1 MKSNPISTR
10 PKSSFSFRNSQ
21 KNKKSLYPII
31 SQRGFDSKYDFKV
44 NLIPKLEAEKIYKEN
59 MELKET
65 IKELIT
71 KIDFF
76 KTNNQKLIQ
85 DISKKNKEIDELTNQ
100 VILKNKELQNEQRK
114 KRENKNKNNNNKAS
128 VESNI
133 INNDNSFESQLIIKK
148 LKNEVND
155 LKEEMQR
162 LKLELL
168 QKDEKLFEIKKEKKY
183 TDYQEL
189 SIKYNILKEEF
200 NKLRT
205 IKTIRQ
211 DKDTISIIQSEQYL
225 IKEIQNLNEVIKGL
239 KKENDYFYLEKKK
252 LNDEIK
258 DLKSR
263 LELSNNKNKLIK
275 KKKDL
280 YERRYKKNVKE
291 QVILKEYEEEKKE
304 MKTKIDELQN
314 KVDKYM
320 SKEIAN
326 KEYKKN
332 KIINNFEEIKKN
344 DIKVYQNIQRNI
356 INVKKNN
363 VPEENYD
370 NKILLMQSLITEL
383 TKENKE
389 LLEKNKNYEIKINS
403 LLQTNK
409 EILNSNMGM
418 DDLFKSNNNM
428 PLDNNLNLDM
438 ILNEPKKKNSED
450 ENISKDDDDD
460 ENVIL

>member
-1 MKSNPISTR
+1 
-10 PKSSFSFRNSQ
+10 
-21 KNKKSLYPII
+21 
-31 SQRGFDSKYDFKV
+31 
-44 NLIPKLEAEKIYKEN
+44 
-59 MELKET
+59 
-65 IKELIT
+65 
-71 KIDFF
+71 
-76 KTNNQKLIQ
+76 
-85 DISKKNKEIDELTNQ
+85 
-100 VILKNKELQNEQRK
+100 
-114 KRENKNKNNNNKAS
+114 
-128 VESNI
+128 
-133 INNDNSFESQLIIKK
+133 
-148 LKNEVND
+148 
-155 LKEEMQR
+155 
-162 LKLELL
+162 
-168 QKDEKLFEIKKEKKY
+168 
-183 TDYQEL
+183 
-189 SIKYNILKEEF
+189 
-200 NKLRT
+200 
-205 IKTIRQ
+205 
-211 DKDTISIIQSEQYL
+211 
-225 IKEIQNLNEVIKGL
+225 
-239 KKENDYFYLEKKK
+239 
-252 LNDEIK
+252 
-258 DLKSR
+258 
-263 LELSNNKNKLIK
+263 
-275 KKKDL
+275 
-280 YERRYKKNVKE
+280 
-291 QVILKEYEEEKKE
+291 

-332 KIINNFEEIKKN
+332 KIINNFEENKKN

>member
-114 KRENKNKNNNNKAS
+114 KRENKNNNNKAS

-326 KEYKKN
+326 KEYNKN
-332 KIINNFEEIKKN
+332 KIINNFEENKKN

>member
-1 MKSNPISTR
+1 MKNNPISTR

-114 KRENKNKNNNNKAS
+114 KRENKNNNNKAS

-332 KIINNFEEIKKN
+332 KIINNFEENKKN

-370 NKILLMQSLITEL
+370 NKLLLMQSLITEL

>member
-114 KRENKNKNNNNKAS
+114 KRENKNTNNKAS

-450 ENISKDDDDD
+450 ENISKYDDDD

>member
-114 KRENKNKNNNNKAS
+114 KRENKNNNNKAS

-450 ENISKDDDDD
+450 ENISKYDDDD

>member
-114 KRENKNKNNNNKAS
+114 KRENKNNNNKAS

-332 KIINNFEEIKKN
+332 KIINNFEENKKN

>member
-114 KRENKNKNNNNKAS
+114 KRENKNNNNKAS

-332 KIINNFEEIKKN
+332 NIINNFEENKKN

>member
-114 KRENKNKNNNNKAS
+114 KRENKNNNNKAS

-239 KKENDYFYLEKKK
+239 KKENDYFYLVKKK

-332 KIINNFEEIKKN
+332 KIINNFEENKKN

>member
-114 KRENKNKNNNNKAS
+114 KRENKNNNNKAS

-332 KIINNFEEIKKN
+332 KIINNFEENKKN

-383 TKENKE
+383 TKDNKE

>member
-100 VILKNKELQNEQRK
+100 VILKNKESQNEQRK
-114 KRENKNKNNNNKAS
+114 KRENKNNNNKAS

-304 MKTKIDELQN
+304 MKTKIDELLN

-332 KIINNFEEIKKN
+332 KIINNFEENKKN

>member
-114 KRENKNKNNNNKAS
+114 KRENKNNNNKAS

-205 IKTIRQ
+205 IKTIRH

-275 KKKDL
+275 KK
-280 YERRYKKNVKE
+280 ERF
-291 QVILKEYEEEKKE
+291 I
-304 MKTKIDELQN
+304 
-314 KVDKYM
+314 
-320 SKEIAN
+320 
-326 KEYKKN
+326 
-332 KIINNFEEIKKN
+332 
-344 DIKVYQNIQRNI
+344 
-356 INVKKNN
+356 
-363 VPEENYD
+363 
-370 NKILLMQSLITEL
+370 
-383 TKENKE
+383 
-389 LLEKNKNYEIKINS
+389 
-403 LLQTNK
+403 
-409 EILNSNMGM
+409 
-418 DDLFKSNNNM
+418 
-428 PLDNNLNLDM
+428 
-438 ILNEPKKKNSED
+438 
-450 ENISKDDDDD
+450 
-460 ENVIL
+460 

>member
-1 MKSNPISTR
+1 M
-10 PKSSFSFRNSQ
+10 
-21 KNKKSLYPII
+21 
-31 SQRGFDSKYDFKV
+31 
-44 NLIPKLEAEKIYKEN
+44 
-59 MELKET
+59 
-65 IKELIT
+65 
-71 KIDFF
+71 
-76 KTNNQKLIQ
+76 
-85 DISKKNKEIDELTNQ
+85 
-100 VILKNKELQNEQRK
+100 
-114 KRENKNKNNNNKAS
+114 
-128 VESNI
+128 
-133 INNDNSFESQLIIKK
+133 
-148 LKNEVND
+148 
-155 LKEEMQR
+155 
-162 LKLELL
+162 
-168 QKDEKLFEIKKEKKY
+168 
-183 TDYQEL
+183 
-189 SIKYNILKEEF
+189 
-200 NKLRT
+200 
-205 IKTIRQ
+205 
-211 DKDTISIIQSEQYL
+211 
-225 IKEIQNLNEVIKGL
+225 
-239 KKENDYFYLEKKK
+239 
-252 LNDEIK
+252 
-258 DLKSR
+258 
-263 LELSNNKNKLIK
+263 
-275 KKKDL
+275 
-280 YERRYKKNVKE
+280 
-291 QVILKEYEEEKKE
+291 ILKEYEEEKKE

-332 KIINNFEEIKKN
+332 KIINNFEENKKN

-356 INVKKNN
+356 INVKKKN

>member
-1 MKSNPISTR
+1 MKNNPISTR

-44 NLIPKLEAEKIYKEN
+44 NLIPQLEAEKIYKES

-114 KRENKNKNNNNKAS
+114 KRENKNNNNKAS

-332 KIINNFEEIKKN
+332 KIINNFEENKKN

>member
-1 MKSNPISTR
+1 MKSNPVSTR

-44 NLIPKLEAEKIYKEN
+44 NLNPKLEAEKIYKEN

-114 KRENKNKNNNNKAS
+114 KRENKNNNNKAS

-183 TDYQEL
+183 TDYQE
-189 SIKYNILKEEF
+189 SSTKYNILKEEF

-205 IKTIRQ
+205 TKTTRQ

-320 SKEIAN
+320 SKEISN

-332 KIINNFEEIKKN
+332 KIINNFEENKKN

-370 NKILLMQSLITEL
+370 NKLLLMQSLITEL

>member
-275 KKKDL
+275 KK
-280 YERRYKKNVKE
+280 ERF
-291 QVILKEYEEEKKE
+291 I
-304 MKTKIDELQN
+304 
-314 KVDKYM
+314 
-320 SKEIAN
+320 
-326 KEYKKN
+326 
-332 KIINNFEEIKKN
+332 
-344 DIKVYQNIQRNI
+344 
-356 INVKKNN
+356 
-363 VPEENYD
+363 
-370 NKILLMQSLITEL
+370 
-383 TKENKE
+383 
-389 LLEKNKNYEIKINS
+389 
-403 LLQTNK
+403 
-409 EILNSNMGM
+409 
-418 DDLFKSNNNM
+418 
-428 PLDNNLNLDM
+428 
-438 ILNEPKKKNSED
+438 
-450 ENISKDDDDD
+450 
-460 ENVIL
+460 

>member
-114 KRENKNKNNNNKAS
+114 KRENKNNNNKAS